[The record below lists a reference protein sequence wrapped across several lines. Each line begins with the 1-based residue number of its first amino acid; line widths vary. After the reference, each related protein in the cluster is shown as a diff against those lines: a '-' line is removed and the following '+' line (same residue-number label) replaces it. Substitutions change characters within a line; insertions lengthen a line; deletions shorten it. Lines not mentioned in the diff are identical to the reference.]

1 MPGSSPCGEDRIVSQ
16 GEGLFSTPRRSL
28 APCVNACMVK
38 DQFQVQAFR
47 TLAIATLNYADAPVV
62 SLNVA
67 LWR

>member
-1 MPGSSPCGEDRIVSQ
+1 
-16 GEGLFSTPRRSL
+16 
-28 APCVNACMVK
+28 MVK

-62 SLNVA
+62 SFNAA